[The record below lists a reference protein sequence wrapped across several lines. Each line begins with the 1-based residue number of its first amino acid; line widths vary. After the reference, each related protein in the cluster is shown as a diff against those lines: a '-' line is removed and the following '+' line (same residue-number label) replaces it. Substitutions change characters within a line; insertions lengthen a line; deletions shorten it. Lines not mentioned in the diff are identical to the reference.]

1 SLTVEF
7 FVVSSHFAQHFWRF
21 ISFTKVRILIA
32 KRNILSYTG
41 LIDVTAWTTTEWRE
55 TNTHDHGHICFSSS
69 GYNVVFQA
77 TNSFVT
83 ESQHHAINDFLSVK
97 FTFFRSC
104 NRGHKLIRSWINH
117 FGFFAFTVKFILVET
132 NVVLLTQ
139 TFVFVHY
146 LNRTFEIS
154 FHTIREAFSHHFC
167 TMYASVDTDNVH
179 QVSRTHWPA
188 KFFHDFIDLLEV
200 SAIFKQQV
208 KCTEVREQYAVH
220 QEARAVID
228 HDWCF
233 THFLSKHHSRCN
245 RFVRSF
251 RTADHFN
258 QWHHVYR
265 VKEVHAHEVFRTFQ
279 VFSQARD

>member
-7 FVVSSHFAQHFWRF
+7 FVISSHVTQHFWRF

-55 TNTHDHGHICFSSS
+55 TNTHDHRHICFSSS
-69 GYNVVFQA
+69 RYNGVFQA
-77 TNSFVT
+77 TNCFVT
-83 ESQHHAINDFLSVK
+83 ESQHHAVNDFLSIK

-104 NRGHKLIRSWINH
+104 NRGHQLVGSRINH

-132 NVVLLTQ
+132 NVILLTQ
-139 TFVFVHY
+139 TLIFVHH
-146 LNRTFEIS
+146 LDRAFVVRL
-154 FHTIREAFSHHFC
+154 HTIRETFSHHFC
-167 TMYASVDTDNVH
+167 TVNASVDTDHVH
-179 QVSRTHWPA
+179 QVSRAHRPA
-188 KFFHDFIDLLEV
+188 EFFHHFVDLLEV
-200 SAIFKQQV
+200 STIFKQQV
-208 KCTEVREQYAVH
+208 KCTEVREQYAVD

-228 HDWCF
+228 HDWRF
-233 THFLSKHHSRCN
+233 THFLGQHDCGCN

-251 RTADHFN
+251 RSTNYFD

-265 VKEVHAHEVFRTFQ
+265 VKEVHTHEVFRTLQ
-279 VFSQARD
+279 VFSQTRD